1 MGEEGELASGWAGGM
16 FGARARRA
24 RCGEG
29 GGSGGDIAERR
40 RRRSGG
46 GRAGDGGGAARLR
59 AAPRRRNH
67 GTLTE
72 LRWHE
77 ALPDDGAEAEAVSRR
92 VAARV
97 MDALAPAPH
106 LNVLQRYSH
115 GGADDGLLGGDA
127 DRPPLGARTSFVD
140 ISTGL
145 RLRALTWGGSRR
157 DTVLL
162 LHGLGSAADAW
173 CHAAQA
179 IVSDMRD
186 TRCVAVDLR
195 GHGRSARSAGGEYSI
210 DALADDVM
218 ALIVELDLYSRPLY
232 VWGHDL
238 GAAAALSL
246 AARAPQLV
254 ASVVLSELSLNWP
267 ADHPLY
273 FPGQGVTFDRL
284 ADPVRFLAAHSQWG
298 HGPRSELDAVAF
310 CAAACDTASGGGVRF
325 RIDPRWRC
333 AGASADAHRRA
344 RELRVPALVLR
355 GEHSHRVTG
364 PAARALHAALGAGA
378 DDGGVVAAAD
388 TMHALETVPGGD
400 HWECY
405 HPEGD
410 SVDFVVAFFERHAGR
425 TRVGAKEDRLPEVLG
440 LRPLPQY
447 ATLEEAKRA
456 LLPRRIP
463 TKEGILAELNALE
476 LENGEELTSGF
487 DSAVT
492 GLAKEDPEV
501 GAPARARARALPH
514 APSDTD
520 PTPLHP
526 SPRGLPARLARA
538 RARARAVLRVHWLS
552 ARNRASVQ
560 ATPANRFI

>member
-1 MGEEGELASGWAGGM
+1 
-16 FGARARRA
+16 
-24 RCGEG
+24 
-29 GGSGGDIAERR
+29 
-40 RRRSGG
+40 
-46 GRAGDGGGAARLR
+46 
-59 AAPRRRNH
+59 
-67 GTLTE
+67 
-72 LRWHE
+72 
-77 ALPDDGAEAEAVSRR
+77 
-92 VAARV
+92 
-97 MDALAPAPH
+97 
-106 LNVLQRYSH
+106 
-115 GGADDGLLGGDA
+115 
-127 DRPPLGARTSFVD
+127 
-140 ISTGL
+140 
-145 RLRALTWGGSRR
+145 
-157 DTVLL
+157 
-162 LHGLGSAADAW
+162 
-173 CHAAQA
+173 
-179 IVSDMRD
+179 
-186 TRCVAVDLR
+186 
-195 GHGRSARSAGGEYSI
+195 
-210 DALADDVM
+210 M

-310 CAAACDTASGGGVRF
+310 CAAACDTASDGGVRF

-378 DDGGVVAAAD
+378 DDGGVGRSGP
-388 TMHALETVPGGD
+388 MHVLETVPGGD

-410 SVDFVVAFFERHAGR
+410 SVDFVVAFFERHAGL

-514 APSDTD
+514 SPSDTD
-520 PTPLHP
+520 PTPSTRRHAACPPL
-526 SPRGLPARLARA
+526 SPRQPHI
-538 RARARAVLRVHWLS
+538 RVHWLS
-552 ARNRASVQ
+552 ARNRA
-560 ATPANRFI
+560 A